1 MDLGREKKMRG
12 KLIMVATAGYLS
24 VYVLWEKPLE
34 KLKLCPC
41 IMCTIIVAN
50 PNYSGNAHTIMDVSY
65 FTSIIPIVW
74 LSSKYSENYLKYC
87 IFMQII

>member
-34 KLKLCPC
+34 KLNFVPALC
-41 IMCTIIVAN
+41 V
-50 PNYSGNAHTIMDVSY
+50 
-65 FTSIIPIVW
+65 
-74 LSSKYSENYLKYC
+74 
-87 IFMQII
+87 Q